1 MNMNL
6 IVIILFVVF
15 ATLVILFSISQSQAV
30 IMFFRRKFGY
40 SKIVYEI
47 KEQVK
52 GKVVKE
58 GFFSQNQQVLT
69 PYAFKNLRISDQKK
83 YTKCYNILKFKT
95 ENSNWEL
102 FFHIVKDG
110 FSYSEILTIRAFP
123 LYKIITQEASIER
136 VNGHISIF
144 SSSRFLSEILEE
156 KSTISAFEWIIRT
169 STDSFL
175 IQNNNLAFKLFCND
189 KTIQQK
195 KIFDYIKVINHV
207 KNKVFKKDNLKI

>member
-1 MNMNL
+1 MNL
-6 IVIILFVVF
+6 TIILLFTLFLLLIVLFSLSQSQWFILFV
-15 ATLVILFSISQSQAV
+15 
-30 IMFFRRKFGY
+30 RKKFGH
-40 SKIVYEI
+40 SKIIYEI

-52 GKVVKE
+52 GRVVKE
-58 GFFSQNQQVLT
+58 GYFSQNQEILT
-69 PYAFKNLRISDQKK
+69 PAAFKNLRISDQKK

-95 ENSNWEL
+95 DNSNWEL
-102 FFHIVKDG
+102 FFYIVKDG

-123 LYKIITQEASIER
+123 QYKIITQEASIER

-156 KSTISAFEWIIRT
+156 KSTINAFEWIIRT
-169 STDSFL
+169 NTDSFL
-175 IQNNNLAFKLFCND
+175 IQNNNLAFKIFCSD

-195 KIFDYIKVINHV
+195 KILDYIKVINHV